1 MSDDPAGLAVTDQIR
16 AAGDHAERLLIA
28 SGRPAP
34 VRTTPDRAAPW
45 FHETRAVMLRAEA
58 DGTLRHC
65 DHLAAPQPT
74 AILAEAADRLVCWD
88 CYTRAQALRSCHIC
102 GGPAGTKSLY
112 GGVEAVIRGPAAVYS
127 RVVCR
132 SCAEPA
138 GPRGTFGNGG

>member
-1 MSDDPAGLAVTDQIR
+1 MSDDPSQIAVTDQLR

-45 FHETRAVMLRAEA
+45 FRETRAVMLRAEE

-65 DHLAAPQPT
+65 GHLAAPQPT
-74 AILAEAADRLVCWD
+74 VVLAEAADRLVCWD
-88 CYTRAQALRSCHIC
+88 CYTKAQALRGCHIC
-102 GGPAGTKSLY
+102 GGPAGTRSLY

-127 RVVCR
+127 RVICR
-132 SCAEPA
+132 ACAEPA
-138 GPRGTFGNGG
+138 GPRGTFGNGR

>member
-1 MSDDPAGLAVTDQIR
+1 MSDGPSRIAVTDQTR
-16 AAGDHAERLLIA
+16 AVGDHAERLLIA

-45 FHETRAVMLRAEA
+45 FRETRAVMLRAEE

-65 DHLAAPQPT
+65 GHLTAPQP
-74 AILAEAADRLVCWD
+74 AVVLAEAADRLVCWD
-88 CYTRAQALRSCHIC
+88 CCTEAQALRSCHIC
-102 GGPAGTKSLY
+102 GRPAGTGSLY

-132 SCAEPA
+132 ACAEPA
-138 GPRGTFGNGG
+138 GPRGAFGNGR